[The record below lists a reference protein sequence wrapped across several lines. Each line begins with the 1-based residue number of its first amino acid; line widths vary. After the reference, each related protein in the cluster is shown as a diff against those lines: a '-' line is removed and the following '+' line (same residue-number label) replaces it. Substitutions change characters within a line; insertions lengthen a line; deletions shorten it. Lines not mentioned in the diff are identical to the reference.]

1 MHDFRPICS
10 PRERVPCSAPGVTP
24 MPQSRLIGTIGLVTW
39 LLVALPALL
48 YHVPALLHHGLFI
61 DWRWIAVF
69 LGFGA
74 LFALDLRRPHLL
86 LLALAA
92 VMALALVLLR
102 CNGYE
107 GALLALI
114 AMQLGTRVDPGTGIA
129 WIFGQSALLAAGDA
143 VTFNP
148 QSARLLVPPYLALQ
162 LVAFFV
168 FRDMR
173 LDTAAVEAFATVNSA
188 TNSVSQDANY
198 IRDLSKPYG
207 TITD

>member
-1 MHDFRPICS
+1 
-10 PRERVPCSAPGVTP
+10 

-39 LLVALPALL
+39 MMVALPALL
-48 YHVPALLHHGLFI
+48 YHVPALLHHGPFI

-69 LGFGA
+69 LGFGV

-114 AMQLGTRVDPGTGIA
+114 AMQLGTRVGPGTGIA

-143 VTFNP
+143 ITFNP
-148 QSARLLVPPYLALQ
+148 QSARLLVP
-162 LVAFFV
+162 
-168 FRDMR
+168 
-173 LDTAAVEAFATVNSA
+173 
-188 TNSVSQDANY
+188 
-198 IRDLSKPYG
+198 
-207 TITD
+207 